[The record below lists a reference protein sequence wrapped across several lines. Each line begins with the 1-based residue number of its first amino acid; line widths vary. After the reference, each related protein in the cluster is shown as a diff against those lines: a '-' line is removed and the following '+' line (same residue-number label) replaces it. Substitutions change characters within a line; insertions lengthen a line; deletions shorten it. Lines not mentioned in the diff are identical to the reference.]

1 MSGESSTHSWVYRP
15 TEYAFKLW
23 LIPPFR
29 DTYPVP
35 DTVPEPGNKRWLKQ
49 DPALLGFVVCLLE
62 AEEQGK
68 KKKKKTDTYEVPL
81 YLRGQGRLPGGG
93 NFWFGS

>member
-29 DTYPVP
+29 DTYAVP

-68 KKKKKTDTYEVPL
+68 KKKTKTDTYEVPL